1 MTTKDMTA
9 CENYRRTIAE
19 NPAEEGTH
27 AERCPSCAAYRDEL
41 RALDAKL
48 RLAMSLPVPDLDMP
62 DLEEIDTNVVT
73 TLPRRR
79 MTRPAWL
86 ALAAAA
92 AFAAVIGF
100 ERLALS
106 PEYPSLA
113 DEIVAHLEHE
123 PAALR
128 VTDRA
133 VSEKRLARVVPA
145 TIAATDRIDG
155 LVTYAQSCVINGTRV
170 PHLVI
175 QGERGP
181 VTILLMPGQ
190 RIDGA
195 QSISGES
202 IDGVILPVGDGSIAI
217 VGPKGEDL
225 RRIENNL
232 VDSVSWSA

>member
-9 CENYRRTIAE
+9 CEDYRRTIAA
-19 NPAEEGTH
+19 NPADEDVH
-27 AERCPSCAAYRDEL
+27 AERCASCAAWRDEL
-41 RALDAKL
+41 RELDAKL
-48 RLAMSLPVPDLDMP
+48 RRAMALPVPEFELPDLD
-62 DLEEIDTNVVT
+62 EIDTSAVT

-92 AFAAVIGF
+92 AFAAVIGI
-100 ERLALS
+100 ERLAFS
-106 PEYPSLA
+106 PDYSSLA

-145 TIAATDRIDG
+145 TIAATDRFGSLI
-155 LVTYAQSCVINGTRV
+155 TYAQSCVINGTRV

-181 VTILLMPGQ
+181 VTILLMPEQ
-190 RIDGA
+190 AIEGA
-195 QSISGES
+195 QTINGDT

-217 VGPKGEDL
+217 IGPKGEDL
-225 RRIENNL
+225 RRIETNL
-232 VDSVSWSA
+232 VDSVSWDA